1 MNQPLMQND
10 PKLKKKL
17 RFFGPVLLFVG
28 GVLIAT
34 AMIDFFVA
42 IDTMQAPSLFY
53 LFFLAMP
60 FLMAGAIITRFGY
73 MGSVARY
80 TASEIAPVAKDV
92 TNYMIDGTKDQI
104 IDLADG
110 ILGRKLAKAQE
121 PAKACYR
128 CGEVANPGAKFCDRC
143 GVPLAK
149 TCPKCHV
156 ENDGD
161 AAFCQ
166 QCGER
171 L

>member
-1 MNQPLMQND
+1 MNQSPLQNN
-10 PKLKKKL
+10 PELKKKL
-17 RFFGPVLLFVG
+17 RFWGPALLFVG

-34 AMIDFFVA
+34 ALIDFFVA
-42 IDTMQAPSLFY
+42 FGTMGMPRLFF

-60 FLMAGAIITRFGY
+60 FVMAGAIVTKFGY

-110 ILGRKLAKAQE
+110 ILGRKQAHAT
-121 PAKACYR
+121 PPSRTCYR
-128 CGEVANPGAKFCDRC
+128 CGEVANPGAKYCDRC

-149 TCPKCHV
+149 ECPKCHT

-166 QCGER
+166 SCGER